1 MEESIIPYDTGFHLH
16 TPSFRGT
23 PPPIFEVSYMEI
35 YLNWNLGAPA
45 NLATLLRT
53 PLQLEKPV

>member
-1 MEESIIPYDTGFHLH
+1 
-16 TPSFRGT
+16 
-23 PPPIFEVSYMEI
+23 MEI

-53 PLQLEKPV
+53 PLQLEKPAGKPGVMVWTLPSP

>member
-1 MEESIIPYDTGFHLH
+1 
-16 TPSFRGT
+16 
-23 PPPIFEVSYMEI
+23 MEI

-53 PLQLEKPV
+53 PLQLEKPVFYGIDRPLPDFSFEMSRQNTTANGLNIFLKN